1 MRAYNIQLQV
11 DTHTSKLLHHKTYD
25 TYIATFGPQAKKKS
39 WKSSSAPAANS
50 GGMSKSRVEEKA
62 DVADGDGEISR
73 AEYLAAG
80 GDQSGFDGHDW
91 DGGGTIDR
99 EELLTMAAAQGR

>member
-1 MRAYNIQLQV
+1 
-11 DTHTSKLLHHKTYD
+11 
-25 TYIATFGPQAKKKS
+25 
-39 WKSSSAPAANS
+39 
-50 GGMSKSRVEEKA
+50 MSKSRVEEKA

-80 GDQSGFDGHDW
+80 GDQSGFDRHDW